1 MAYDAPL
8 IEYEEIER
16 ALLGSERKFNRVE
29 VAEKVGIP
37 LELAEE
43 LWSRLGFP
51 HVEDDDVAFTHE
63 DVTALELTNDLISL
77 GILTPESQAA
87 LVRTWGRSFARLAEW
102 QVNLLAEMAVQ
113 GDDPA
118 ARLEELMEAVLP
130 NVEILQSYI
139 WRRHLASAANR
150 LLGPGATDSLGT
162 TANLAVGFV
171 DIVGYTGQ
179 SKNLTD
185 HELVDWVEY
194 FEDELTRIVI
204 DLGGRVIKTIGDEL
218 LFVADDLV
226 AAAEMALIATE
237 RGADAEDKFPDVRAG
252 VAYGEVVSR
261 LGDVYGPTVNI
272 ASRLTSVAR
281 PGSVLIDKGAYDA
294 LTATLSEDQVD
305 PETGEIPA
313 ITKLIERAAD
323 ELAEISPFSQL
334 GDYRFRRMARRP
346 VKGYSRLE
354 PWVLRRSKSP
364 KGPEQ

>member
-1 MAYDAPL
+1 MADDGPL

-16 ALLGSERKFNRVE
+16 ALLGSKQKFTRVE

-37 LELAEE
+37 LALAEE
-43 LWSRLGFP
+43 LWQRLGFP
-51 HVEDDDVAFTHE
+51 HVEDDEVAFTRE

-77 GILTPESQAA
+77 GILTPDSQAA

-102 QVNLLAEMAVQ
+102 QVSLLAELAIE

-118 ARLEELMEAVLP
+118 ERLGELMDAVLP
-130 NVEILQSYI
+130 NVELLQSYI

-150 LLGPGATDSLGT
+150 LLGPGTIDGLGT
-162 TANLAVGFV
+162 TSTLAVGFV

-179 SKNLTD
+179 SKNLSD

-194 FEDELTRIVI
+194 FEDELTRIVV

-226 AAAEMALIATE
+226 AAAETALIATE
-237 RGADAEDKFPDVRAG
+237 RGSDEDDKFPDVRAG
-252 VAYGEVVSR
+252 IAYGEVVSR

-281 PGSVLIDKGAYDA
+281 PGAVLVDKGAFDA
-294 LTATLSEDQVD
+294 LSAALSQDQVD
-305 PETGEIPA
+305 PQTGEIPA

-323 ELAEISPFSQL
+323 ELAELSPFSQV
-334 GDYRFRRMARRP
+334 GDYRFRRMTRRP

-354 PWVLRRSKSP
+354 PWVLRRAKSV
-364 KGPEQ
+364 KSADS